1 MANDIS
7 KDLQQICKVLSALN
21 TNVLGLVR
29 ETKRQN
35 DTLDEMAAVL
45 KEVHDI
51 LYDFELEEIEEPREI
66 VYDSYPYQHAVQP
79 REPIDFTKYTST
91 GDNPYDEH

>member
-35 DTLDEMAAVL
+35 DTLDEMAEIL
-45 KEVHDI
+45 TEVRDI
-51 LYDFELEEIEEPREI
+51 LDDFELEEIEEERG
-66 VYDSYPYQHAVQP
+66 D
-79 REPIDFTKYTST
+79 IDPNYTT
-91 GDNPYDEH
+91 YKIGGGNPYEEH

>member
-51 LYDFELEEIEEPREI
+51 LYDFELEEIEEP
-66 VYDSYPYQHAVQP
+66 YQP
-79 REPIDFTKYTST
+79 REPIDFTKYKST
-91 GDNPYDEH
+91 GDKPE

>member
-66 VYDSYPYQHAVQP
+66 ECEAYIGDPN
-79 REPIDFTKYTST
+79 YTTYKSR

>member
-51 LYDFELEEIEEPREI
+51 LYDFELEEVEEPREI
-66 VYDSYPYQHAVQP
+66 ECEPY
-79 REPIDFTKYTST
+79 IDPNYTT
-91 GDNPYDEH
+91 YKIGGGNPYEEH